1 MARGLRRVAT
11 IAGAMFL
18 VVLCVAALL
27 VALGSWWFAPD
38 AEAAARHP
46 LVPSA
51 VDFDGDGV
59 DDYTDLLDG
68 ARAEAEAAPA
78 YDSGYYEGGY
88 PPEDRGACTDTVWRA
103 FAAAGYDLKAMVDAD
118 IAHDPAAYAQ
128 VAPSPDPNI
137 DFRRVGVLSA
147 FFSRYATGL
156 SCDTSDASLWQAGDI
171 VIFGEDEH
179 IGVVS
184 DQRDARGVP
193 FIIHN
198 MGQPFREEDYL
209 AYPWAMRPTAHY
221 RFDATMIPASVL
233 VAFDGALPY
242 RDQGEPGGAYDAAAL
257 RVSCYPLLG
266 PSGAAYTTD
275 PGLIDEAWD
284 LLSGPCSYESGSSQ
298 GAQLGGH
305 AAGGYSA
312 GFSLVAADGRTLAS
326 ATLSTR
332 DDAWYR
338 EAGGAKFVYD
348 DANAIDEF
356 ADGCIE
362 QAREETYLA
371 ESEGRMLPP
380 GERMWLTPEE
390 YEDSVL
396 EGASAQP

>member
-18 VVLCVAALL
+18 VVLCVATLL

-38 AEAAARHP
+38 AGVAAQYP
-46 LVPSA
+46 LIPSE

-137 DFRRVGVLSA
+137 DFRRVGVLSV

-221 RFDATMIPASVL
+221 RFDAAKIPADAL
-233 VAFDGALPY
+233 VAF
-242 RDQGEPGGAYDAAAL
+242 GGA
-257 RVSCYPLLG
+257 
-266 PSGAAYTTD
+266 
-275 PGLIDEAWD
+275 
-284 LLSGPCSYESGSSQ
+284 Q
-298 GAQLGGH
+298 QH
-305 AAGGYSA
+305 H
-312 GFSLVAADGRTLAS
+312 F
-326 ATLSTR
+326 
-332 DDAWYR
+332 
-338 EAGGAKFVYD
+338 
-348 DANAIDEF
+348 
-356 ADGCIE
+356 
-362 QAREETYLA
+362 
-371 ESEGRMLPP
+371 
-380 GERMWLTPEE
+380 
-390 YEDSVL
+390 
-396 EGASAQP
+396 